1 MNMNMDQISGIY
13 VGGILALTAVGT
25 LVSFVMAVLG
35 IVGRWKTFQKMGE
48 PDWKCLIP
56 FYNVWV
62 EYSHTWNPVMMIPV
76 CLLCGGAAL
85 GAAEAGAAMFV
96 VGWLARLAGLDA
108 LHALGRGTV
117 LFRLFF

>member
-48 PDWKCLIP
+48 PDWKCPIP

-76 CLLCGGAAL
+76 
-85 GAAEAGAAMFV
+85 
-96 VGWLARLAGLDA
+96 
-108 LHALGRGTV
+108 
-117 LFRLFF
+117 